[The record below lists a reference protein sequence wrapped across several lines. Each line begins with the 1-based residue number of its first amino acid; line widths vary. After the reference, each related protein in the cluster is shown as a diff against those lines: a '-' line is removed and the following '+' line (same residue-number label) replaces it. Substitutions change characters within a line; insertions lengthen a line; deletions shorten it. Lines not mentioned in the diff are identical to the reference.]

1 MRPRLWTAV
10 HAALWM
16 AVVALAAGRYTL
28 PAGIAA
34 SALGALLGVLAGPR
48 LAASRLRTWA
58 LPLPP
63 LACAGG
69 ALLLSAL
76 LSRWPGPARLLGP
89 RAVYALAECLPALA
103 LPLALVG
110 AQEALAR
117 RHPAWRI
124 AGLTL
129 LGGLFA
135 SLFAAHRE
143 GFLNR
148 PYFLVDPLWGRGMDP
163 LPWFLLLGLAL
174 AALLALV
181 LVGADSGRRGLAGTA
196 MVVAALAAI
205 FLALPQRHL
214 KQITELHRVL
224 GDGKPQED
232 GGSGS
237 GSSSGKGQAPPD
249 SFENQSEQ
257 PSDAPL
263 AVVVF
268 HNDFTPPLGAFYFRE
283 TAFSAFNGLRVV
295 QDAGGRY
302 DTDLPALGAAP
313 DSTLRGREVRT
324 TVAVMAAHARPF
336 GLVGPVSFREAG
348 NPDPKRFFQA
358 YDVVSRVCAIHP
370 KDLVGTPVGDP
381 AWDAATFAHYTEG
394 PGDPR
399 YGQLAGRILETL
411 RPEFR
416 EDRFA
421 RALAIKLWLD
431 ANATYSLD
439 TTHGASPDPLADFL
453 FGDLRGHCVY
463 LAHAACLLYRAAG
476 VPARVAA
483 GYAADPSFR
492 FGGASL
498 LLRASNAHAWPE
510 VRLQGYG
517 WTPLDITPARSEVMP
532 QQAPDKD
539 LQQMLGEMALSEKPP
554 PPPPPGLDRPPFE
567 PAAVA
572 RILALLLGAAA
583 ALALPAAY
591 AVKLWR
597 RFAPALCGPAQ
608 APRLAYRAALDAAS
622 AHGLARARGESREA
636 FAARAG
642 SPAFAALTALHLRWA
657 LGAPGTPPARDCLR
671 LAREARSQF
680 RAGAHPALRV
690 LSFLNP
696 LAWARVH

>member
-1 MRPRLWTAV
+1 VRPRLWTCL

-16 AVVALAAGRYTL
+16 AVVALAAASYTL
-28 PAGIAA
+28 TAGVAA
-34 SALGALLGVLAGPR
+34 AALGALLGVLAGPR

-58 LPLPP
+58 VPLPP
-63 LACAGG
+63 LALAAA

-89 RAVYALAECLPALA
+89 RALYGLAECLPALA

-117 RHPAWRI
+117 RHAAWRI

-129 LGGLFA
+129 LGALFA

-148 PYFLVDPLWGRGMDP
+148 PYFLVDPLWGHGLDP

-181 LVGADSGRRGLAGTA
+181 LAGSDAPRRALAGTA
-196 MVVAALAAI
+196 MLVAALAAV
-205 FLALPQRHL
+205 FLVLPQRHL
-214 KQITELHRVL
+214 KQVTELHRVL
-224 GDGKPQED
+224 GDGKPQE
-232 GGSGS
+232 GGGGASTG
-237 GSSSGKGQAPPD
+237 GEGQTPPD
-249 SFENQSEQ
+249 SFENQSDQ

-268 HNDFTPPLGAFYFRE
+268 HNDYTPPMGACYFRE

-295 QDAGGRY
+295 QDAGGRF
-302 DTDLPALGAAP
+302 DTDLPALGAKADP
-313 DSTLRGREVRT
+313 ALRGREVRT

-336 GLVGPVSFREAG
+336 GLVGPVSYREAG

-358 YDVVSRVCAIHP
+358 YDVVSKVCTLHP

-381 AWDAATFAHYTEG
+381 AWTPETLAHYLEG
-394 PGDPR
+394 PADPR
-399 YGQLAGRILETL
+399 YRQLADRILETL
-411 RPEFR
+411 RDDLR

-421 RALAIKLWLD
+421 RALAVKLWLD
-431 ANATYSLD
+431 ANTTYSLD

-453 FGDLRGHCVY
+453 FGDRRGHCVY

-498 LLRASNAHAWPE
+498 LLRPSNAHAWPE
-510 VRLQGYG
+510 VRLQGFG

-532 QQAPDKD
+532 QQAPDKE
-539 LQQMLGEMALSEKPP
+539 LQQMLGEMAMSEKPP
-554 PPPPPGLDRPPFE
+554 PPPPPGLERPPFE
-567 PAAVA
+567 PAVLA
-572 RILALLLGAAA
+572 RILGLALLAAA

-591 AVKLWR
+591 AIKLWR
-597 RFAPALCGPAQ
+597 RFAPAFCGPGEV
-608 APRLAYRAALDAAS
+608 PRLAYRAALDAAS
-622 AHGLARARGESREA
+622 ASGLARARGESREA
-636 FAARAG
+636 FAARAA
-642 SPAFAALTALHLRWA
+642 SPAFSALTALHLRWA
-657 LGAPGTPPARDCLR
+657 LGPPGAPPAAECRR

-680 RAGAHPALRV
+680 RAAAHPALRV
-690 LSFLNP
+690 LAFLNP